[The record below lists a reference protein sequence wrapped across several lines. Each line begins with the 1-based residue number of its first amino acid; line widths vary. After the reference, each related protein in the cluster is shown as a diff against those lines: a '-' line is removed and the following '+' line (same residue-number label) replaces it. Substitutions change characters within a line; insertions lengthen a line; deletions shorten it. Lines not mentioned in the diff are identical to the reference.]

1 MAKPNESARFNNRLG
16 VVTHA
21 SHWIGPDGAAWAYEP
36 YVREM
41 RVWADLFSHVEVCA
55 PVADGPVPGNHAP
68 YGRENIVWLPVSYCG
83 SDGWRAQL
91 KRLFQ
96 LPGLALSINNLIR
109 QSDLVQTRSP
119 GHPALL
125 GNLQARL
132 MRKRSITKWAGF
144 FGPYE
149 DERLPS
155 RIDRWLLSVSSARHP
170 VLIYG
175 PSHQSHL
182 LSFLPALMSNQELAL
197 SQQLSS
203 GRRVGPPWRFLS
215 VGRLEPAKGFDLAI
229 RGLGEFRRLRPGLD
243 WKHTLIGDGSV
254 ADELRKLARQC
265 GIADRVLF
273 AGALPFAEVQKHY
286 AEAHVA
292 IMPGVLEGWPKI
304 IAEAWAHGAIPVAAS
319 AGLVPWILQEE
330 DAGVHFYPTPAGLA
344 NALVKLLGDPER
356 MKSMSR
362 KLMPRAE
369 DLSLDSFKKRL
380 EQVLVNHCGLI

>member
-1 MAKPNESARFNNRLG
+1 MGKPNESARFNNRLG

-21 SHWIGPDGAAWAYEP
+21 SHWIGPDGAVWAYEP

-55 PVADGPVPGNHAP
+55 PVADGPVPGNQAP
-68 YGRENIVWLPVSYCG
+68 YGRENIVWLPVSYCW
-83 SDGWRAQL
+83 SNGWRAQL

-96 LPGLALSINNLIR
+96 LPSLALSINNLIR
-109 QSDLVQTRSP
+109 RSDLVHTRSP

-132 MRKRSITKWAGF
+132 MGKRSITKWAGF

-149 DERLPS
+149 GERLPS

-182 LSFLPALMSNQELAL
+182 LSFLPALMSNHELTQ
-197 SQQLSS
+197 SWQMSS
-203 GRRVGPPWRFLS
+203 HKRWNPPWRLLS
-215 VGRLEPAKGFDLAI
+215 AGRLEPEKGFDLAI
-229 RGLGEFRRLRPGLD
+229 RGLGEFRRRRPRLD
-243 WKHTLIGDGSV
+243 WKYTLVGDGSV
-254 ADELRKLARQC
+254 DDDLRDLATQC

-273 AGALPFAEVQKHY
+273 TGALPFAEVQKHY

-292 IMPGVLEGWPKI
+292 IMPGILEGWPKI
-304 IAEAWAHGAIPVAAS
+304 IAEAWAHGVVPVAAS
-319 AGLVPWILQEE
+319 AGLVPWLLQER
-330 DAGVHFYPTPAGLA
+330 DTGVQFNPTPVGLA
-344 NALVKLLGDPER
+344 IALIELLDDPER
-356 MKSMSR
+356 VKAMSG
-362 KLMPRAE
+362 KLMPQAKA
-369 DLSLDSFKKRL
+369 LSLDSFKTRL
-380 EQVLVNHCGLI
+380 EQVLIDHCGLI